1 MELSYETQGTSTY
14 LVYTVSQDVQLD
26 MVSVGMLVNNRIPG
40 LAQTVFTQMDRT
52 RYIKYNISTK
62 IPADQLFMSPINRQ
76 RFLGLIN
83 GIINAMLSAEEYM
96 LDPGT
101 ILLELSQMYLDVRT
115 GETVLICVP
124 SEEREGKA
132 VNLKDFIKRIMY
144 DTSFDQ
150 SENCDYVTKII
161 NYLNSSAGLV
171 LEDFQEFIHTL
182 AVEQPRQS
190 HQQSRQDHPQPQQS
204 WPQQEQF
211 RPQSQQS
218 WQQPSVQAALETGAA
233 VQAADRPVP
242 SIEASPRQQFAAP
255 PIPGIA
261 EQKMEFPYAPAT
273 PVPAAPELPTGEA
286 LNTESKQMSLMYLLR
301 HYSKENAAAYK
312 AQKANKEKKPV
323 IPQHSAKG
331 PQNPSPA
338 GFVIPGAERDGQGMG
353 AMPFESPEQSYPEPQ
368 PVAAPF
374 APPLTPQPIPQAAQP
389 IQSFGETDYF
399 PDSED
404 TDETAIMGV
413 NQDRPQ
419 AVSPFLI
426 RRKNNERIPVDKPVF
441 RLGRSADFNDYA
453 IIDNSYVGHSHCH
466 LIIQNG
472 EYFIQD
478 DNSKNH
484 TMVNGTVISP
494 GQPVKIAHGY
504 TISVANEEF
513 EFKLF

>member
-14 LVYTVSQDVQLD
+14 LVYTVPQDVQLD
-26 MVSVGMLVNNRIPG
+26 MVSVGMLVHNRIPG

-52 RYIKYNISTK
+52 RYIKYNISAK

-101 ILLELSQMYLDVRT
+101 ILLELSWMYLDVRT
-115 GETVLICVP
+115 GEAVLICVP

-171 LEDFQEFIHTL
+171 LGDFQEFIRSLT
-182 AVEQPRQS
+182 VEQPRQS
-190 HQQSRQDHPQPQQS
+190 RQQSQPSLPQSQRSWSQHEQFRPQPQQS
-204 WPQQEQF
+204 WPQ
-211 RPQSQQS
+211 
-218 WQQPSVQAALETGAA
+218 PSVQAAPKIGTP
-233 VQAADRPVP
+233 VQVADRPVP
-242 SIEASPRQQFAAP
+242 SMEAPPRQQFAAP
-255 PIPGIA
+255 PVPRIA
-261 EQKMEFPYAPAT
+261 EQKMEFPDPPISTVPESPA
-273 PVPAAPELPTGEA
+273 GEA
-286 LNTESKQMSLMYLLR
+286 LNTENKQMSLMYLLR
-301 HYSKENAAAYK
+301 HYSKENAAYYK
-312 AQKANKEKKPV
+312 AQKGSKEKKTAAS
-323 IPQHSAKG
+323 QHSAKES
-331 PQNPSPA
+331 QNPSPA

-353 AMPFESPEQSYPEPQ
+353 VMPVKIPGQRYPEPQ
-368 PVAAPF
+368 PASAPF
-374 APPLTPQPIPQAAQP
+374 TPAPPPRPIPQAALP
-389 IQSFGETDYF
+389 VQSFGETDYF
-399 PDSED
+399 PDAESLDD
-404 TDETAIMGV
+404 TMIPDE
-413 NQDRPQ
+413 NQNRPQ
-419 AVSPFLI
+419 VVSPFLI
-426 RRKNNERIPVDKPVF
+426 RQKNNERIPVDKPVF
-441 RLGRSADFNDYA
+441 RLGRSVDFNDYA
-453 IIDNSYVGHSHCH
+453 IIDNRYVGHSHCH
-466 LIIQNG
+466 LIIQDG

-484 TMVNGTVISP
+484 TMVNGTMIPP